1 MEEMEIDPR
10 IKIIAIIA
18 ILMFIISG
26 LPLKII
32 KDTVFPVQ
40 IQENNSSNLSNVIT
54 IYETIEV
61 LVTPTP
67 DGQLYFAG
75 EYQEGIRKIKRPFS
89 WIREDVSGNK
99 DMAVHV
105 TVYDYKIFN
114 SYHWF
119 NPSDYLYYEQFPSNK
134 TNTKFV
140 FVFINLYMD
149 DIQENDPR
157 MWIPNEQHYGL
168 QILNNMYMPIDF
180 VKQIRIKELE
190 DTYNYNDDSRVG
202 YYSAYKYYSSSSEF
216 APTAGETYA
225 NQTWLRGGKSNAID
239 GYLVYEVPKEAKEED
254 MILSG
259 NFFTFGDASWK
270 LKVKEEYRL

>member
-1 MEEMEIDPR
+1 MDNEIEIDPR
-10 IKIIAIIA
+10 IKIIVIIA
-18 ILMFIISG
+18 IFLFIISG
-26 LPLKII
+26 IPVRII
-32 KDTVFPVQ
+32 KDTINPPIPV
-40 IQENNSSNLSNVIT
+40 NLTNSSVNTIT

-61 LVTPTP
+61 FVTPTI
-67 DGQLYFAG
+67 DGKLYFAG

-89 WIREDVSGNK
+89 WIRDDVSGNQ

-105 TVYDYKIFN
+105 TVYDYKIFK

-119 NPSDYLYYEQFPSNK
+119 NPMDYLYYEQFPINK
-134 TNTKFV
+134 TENKFV

-157 MWIPNEQHYGL
+157 MWAPNEQHYGL
-168 QILNNMYMPIDF
+168 QILDTMYMPIDF
-180 VKQIRIKELE
+180 VKQLRIKELE

-202 YYSAYKYYSSSSEF
+202 YYSAYKYYSRDSNF
-216 APTAGETYA
+216 ASTAGETYS

-239 GYLVYEVPKEAKEED
+239 GYLVYEVPIESKEED

-259 NFFTFGDASWK
+259 NFYTFGDASWK
-270 LKVKEEYRL
+270 LKVDEEYRF